1 MCGRSPDAG
10 LSEAICLLPESVVF
24 ELQDHLGI
32 RQLRCGQAA
41 RLLRE
46 TDTPIAEISAY
57 VGYPDSNYFIKVFK
71 KTLGMTPSE
80 YRKTR

>member
-1 MCGRSPDAG
+1 MAPNYLSKQFKEETGRTISDT
-10 LSEAICLLPESVVF
+10 
-24 ELQDHLGI
+24 I

-80 YRKTR
+80 SRKTR